1 MFLYNIL
8 YNIFLFRIHNIIIYI
23 YIYEVFLMAVNDS
36 IYTKRGGIT
45 QFLPWMLNSESS
57 DWIQSV
63 RAFALKIWSTGLSS
77 PPWPS
82 LTSALTCDLCDRL
95 YVDSLT
101 PSWRESQC
109 GVRNA
114 LEWVLCFSMH
124 SCIYH
129 WLCMSQHTE
138 TSLTE
143 HNNIWAKFI

>member
-1 MFLYNIL
+1 
-8 YNIFLFRIHNIIIYI
+8 
-23 YIYEVFLMAVNDS
+23 MAVNDS

-45 QFLPWMLNSESS
+45 QFLPWMLNYESS
-57 DWIQSV
+57 EKNIYFDGLCEYLYISVIWGYETLWIQSV
-63 RAFALKIWSTGLSS
+63 RALKIWSTGLSS

-101 PSWRESQC
+101 RGWRESQC

-114 LEWVLCFSMH
+114 LEWVLGFSMH